1 MSTST
6 KKTTKGKRYTA
17 EEKNE
22 ILGFVEKHNAENGR
36 GGQSAAAK
44 KFGISQLSI
53 ASWLKSSGVAASAK
67 RGRKG
72 AAVSTKGAASKGNF
86 SKKLGELSA
95 VAAQIDKAE
104 SELAKLRAK
113 FNSLKAGL

>member
-1 MSTST
+1 MSTSN

-72 AAVSTKGAASKGNF
+72 AAVAKGAVSKGSF
-86 SKKLGELSA
+86 SKKLNELSA
-95 VAAQIDKAE
+95 IANQIDKAE
-104 SELAKLRAK
+104 AELAKLRAK

>member
-17 EEKNE
+17 EEKSE

-53 ASWLKSSGVAASAK
+53 ASWLKSSGSAVSAK

-72 AAVSTKGAASKGNF
+72 AVAGKGGASKGNF
-86 SKKLGELSA
+86 SKKLSELSA
-95 VAAQIDKAE
+95 IAAQIDKAE
-104 SELAKLRAK
+104 ADLDKLRAK

>member
-22 ILGFVEKHNAENGR
+22 ILGFVEKHNSENGR
-36 GGQSAAAK
+36 GGQSAASK
-44 KFGISQLSI
+44 KYGISQLSI
-53 ASWLKSSGVAASAK
+53 ASWLKNAGSVASSK
-67 RGRKG
+67 RGRKAVAG
-72 AAVSTKGAASKGNF
+72 AKGAVSKGSF
-86 SKKLGELSA
+86 SKKLNELSA

-104 SELAKLRAK
+104 ADLAKLRTK

>member
-17 EEKNE
+17 EEKSE

-53 ASWLKSSGVAASAK
+53 ASWLKSSGGAVSSK

-72 AAVSTKGAASKGNF
+72 AVAVKGGASKGNF
-86 SKKLGELSA
+86 SKKLSELSA

-104 SELAKLRAK
+104 AELAKLRAK